1 MELGII
7 LGNIPLSVSERE
19 HFDSILRQA
28 EAAQEAGLTH
38 ILIGQHFHFEDS
50 RWFQPVPL
58 LARLAGELDDHV
70 RLATQIMVAPLYNP
84 VMLAEEL
91 ATLDVVTGGR
101 ISVGLG
107 LGYIPKEYETF
118 GVPYKER
125 GARFDEILEILK
137 LMWTQDRVS
146 YQGKYYQL
154 DDINVHIKPI
164 QNPHPPIWIGAG
176 SNAGIRRAARFGD
189 AWPITPQE
197 TPEEL
202 PKLLGKYFDYREAA
216 GRSRSGKVPLRREIM
231 LGRNREDALER
242 AVQVASEWYINMSAQ
257 SKEGYVD
264 PDELRRSAG
273 NTMAKH
279 WVLGDPEDVAQQ
291 LRDIGSVV
299 PVDPIVT
306 RANWPGMT
314 TQDSVDY
321 IRMLGEQVIPAVRD
335 FEVVETVSPLERS
348 VS

>member
-7 LGNIPLSVSERE
+7 LGNIPTNISEKD

-28 EAAQEAGLTH
+28 EAVQKAGMTH
-38 ILIGQHFHFEDS
+38 ILVGQHFHFEGS

-58 LARLAGELDDHV
+58 LARLAGELDPSV
-70 RLATQIMVAPLYNP
+70 RLCTQILIGPLYNP

-118 GVPYKER
+118 GIPFKER
-125 GARFDEILEILK
+125 GRRLNEIIEILK
-137 LMWTQDRVS
+137 LMWTQDRVT
-146 YQGKYYQL
+146 YDGKYYQL
-154 DDINVHIKPI
+154 DDLAVHIKPV
-164 QNPHPPIWIGAG
+164 QKPHPPIWVGAG
-176 SNAGIRRAARFGD
+176 SDAGIRRAARLGD

-202 PKLLGKYFDYREAA
+202 PELLGKYFDFREEA
-216 GRSRSGKVPLRREIM
+216 GRPREGRVPLRREIM
-231 LGRNREDALER
+231 IGRDREDALAK
-242 AVQVASEWYINMSAQ
+242 AVDVASEWYLNMAATGHN
-257 SKEGYVD
+257 EYVD
-264 PDELRRSAG
+264 PEGLRKSIPG
-273 NTMAKH
+273 VMAKH
-279 WVLGDPEDVAQQ
+279 WVLGSAEEVAGQ

-299 PVDPIVT
+299 PVDPIIT
-306 RANWPGMT
+306 RANWPGMS

-321 IRMLGEQVIPAVRD
+321 IELLGKELVPSLKE
-335 FEVVETVSPLERS
+335 FEGVTSM
-348 VS
+348 